1 MTVDKDFME
10 MMLECIPGLLCI
22 DNDGKITYVNEK
34 MLKYKNCTSEQMI
47 GKHIKKFFPY
57 THMIENMEN
66 ERDTSRSIREMSPL
80 RMMWRRACI
89 MFFVKMENG
98 SD

>member
-66 ERDTSRSIREMSPL
+66 ERDTI
-80 RMMWRRACI
+80 A
-89 MFFVKMENG
+89 F
-98 SD
+98 